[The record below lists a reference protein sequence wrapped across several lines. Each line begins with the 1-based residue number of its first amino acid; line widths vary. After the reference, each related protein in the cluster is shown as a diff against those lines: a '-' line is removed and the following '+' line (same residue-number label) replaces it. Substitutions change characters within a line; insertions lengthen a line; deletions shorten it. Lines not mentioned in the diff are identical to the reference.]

1 MNEKESSKEALEK
14 ILLGYVE
21 RLTKA
26 WAAQQVS
33 IVAQELRKRIKHEDT
48 GLDK

>member
-1 MNEKESSKEALEK
+1 MDEKEGNKEALEK
-14 ILLGYVE
+14 ILLGHIE

-33 IVAQELRKRIKHEDT
+33 IVAQELGKRIKHEDT

>member
-1 MNEKESSKEALEK
+1 MNEKEGNKKALEK
-14 ILLGYVE
+14 ILLGHIE

-33 IVAQELRKRIKHEDT
+33 IVAQELGKRIKHEDT

>member
-14 ILLGYVE
+14 ILLGHIE

-33 IVAQELRKRIKHEDT
+33 IVVQELGKRIKHEDT

>member
-1 MNEKESSKEALEK
+1 MNEKENSKEALEK

>member
-1 MNEKESSKEALEK
+1 MGEKEGNKEALEK
-14 ILLGYVE
+14 ILLGYIE
-21 RLTKA
+21 RLSKA

-33 IVAQELRKRIKHEDT
+33 IVAQELGKRIKHEDT